1 MFVSG
6 FMFILRSM
14 FISKFQEVVISLT
27 LAFRTDFPFAL
38 FRLAFGLVNVG
49 FWFGLGGLRV
59 IHLVTWG
66 LGVDGLVR
74 FGGMG
79 VGQK

>member
-1 MFVSG
+1 MPLST
-6 FMFILRSM
+6 LL
-14 FISKFQEVVISLT
+14 SKFQDVGIVLI
-27 LAFRTDFPFAL
+27 LAFRTDFPFGL

-79 VGQK
+79 VGQQ